1 MTRSARWSGAVR
13 LLAVGVLSAAVAMA
27 SPAAAAG
34 KKYRMVIMPKL
45 VGIQY
50 YDVVKQG
57 VDEAVKELPDV
68 QVQWIGPTSAEAD
81 KQIELLRSVIPTKP
95 DLIAVAADD
104 PAALVPIFKEAKA
117 AGIRVMAWDGD
128 VNFRE
133 AFVNL
138 VDYDEFGA
146 GLLKSTA
153 DQIGGS
159 GDVAIITTTFTAPNQ
174 VRWIEAIKKTAAKSY
189 PGIKIIDVR
198 PAGEDTNKSFQI
210 AQDLIKT
217 VPTLKGIIALGV
229 PNVPG
234 AAEAV
239 KEAGMAGKIAVVG
252 NSTPTPIA
260 PYIKAG
266 VVKESLL
273 WNAPDHGYLT
283 VYAGRALLTGTFK
296 EGVTFKAGKLGDYTP
311 KKDDKSLAV
320 ALPVL
325 VFNKDNVD
333 NYKF

>member
-1 MTRSARWSGAVR
+1 MMRGTRLSLGAGF
-13 LLAVGVLSAAVAMA
+13 LAAVLTALAWA
-27 SPAAAAG
+27 SPAAAAD
-34 KKYRMVIMPKL
+34 KKLRMVIMPKL

-57 VDEAVKELPDV
+57 VDDAVKELPDV

-81 KQIELLRSVIPTKP
+81 KQIELLRSVIPTRP

-117 AGIRVMAWDGD
+117 AGIRVMSWDGD

-138 VDYDEFGA
+138 VDFDEFGA
-146 GLLKSTA
+146 GLLKSMVS
-153 DQIGGS
+153 QIGEK
-159 GDVAIITTTFTAPNQ
+159 GDIAIITTTFTAPNQ
-174 VRWIEAIKKTAAKSY
+174 VRWIEAIKKTAAASY
-189 PGIKIIDVR
+189 PGIKILDVR
-198 PAGEDTNKSFQI
+198 PAGEDTNKAFQI

-217 VPTLKGIIALGV
+217 TPSLKGIIALGV

-252 NSTPTPIA
+252 NSTPGPIA
-260 PYIKAG
+260 PYLKSG

-283 VYAGRALLTGTFK
+283 VYTAYALLKDKLVAGKPYSAGR
-296 EGVTFKAGKLGDYTP
+296 LGEYTP
-311 KKDDKSLAV
+311 KKDDRSLTV

-325 VFNKDNVD
+325 TFTKDNVD
-333 NYKF
+333 QYKF